1 MDMLVS
7 IGLKSREGPLFGLMF
22 SNPSSLS
29 VPVFRV
35 PQYAVLPGH
44 RRNGWREPQWCGYI
58 SLNWHLKKKL
68 WEFKGSSALWILI
81 NVSFSCVISFSAE
94 DS

>member
-58 SLNWHLKKKL
+58 SLNWHLKKIMGIQGKL
-68 WEFKGSSALWILI
+68 
-81 NVSFSCVISFSAE
+81 SFM
-94 DS
+94 DLDKR